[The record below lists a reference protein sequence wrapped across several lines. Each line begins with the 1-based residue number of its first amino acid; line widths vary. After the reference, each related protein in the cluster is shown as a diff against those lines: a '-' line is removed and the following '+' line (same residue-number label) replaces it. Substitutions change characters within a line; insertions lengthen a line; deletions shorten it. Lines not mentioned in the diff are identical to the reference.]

1 MNEVETVI
9 PKNISIEDSKG
20 VLGTTAITYNEAGIT
35 YNQAGQIYGGGD
47 VLGGEIPI
55 ILEVRED
62 KP

>member
-1 MNEVETVI
+1 MKKFLPLLIFLT
-9 PKNISIEDSKG
+9 IS
-20 VLGTTAITYNEAGIT
+20 AGLIFSWFRD
-35 YNQAGQIYGGGD
+35 GFIYGGGD